1 MALNRMLT
9 NLVFIKGLSTSFPSV
24 LIGIMWTQTLRIMA
38 AFMVTFIFLLALTK
52 AQNAPGDYLALHNR
66 ARAEV
71 GVGPMQW
78 SNTVAAYAQA
88 YAEKRKGDCAM
99 IHSTGPYGEN
109 IAAGYYP
116 EFTGADA
123 VKLWANEKPLYDHAS
138 NKCVGG
144 ECGHYTQMV
153 WRSSVRLGC
162 ATVPCKANSQFVV
175 CNYDPPGNYIGEK
188 PYDSWVV

>member
-1 MALNRMLT
+1 
-9 NLVFIKGLSTSFPSV
+9 
-24 LIGIMWTQTLRIMA
+24 
-38 AFMVTFIFLLALTK
+38 
-52 AQNAPGDYLALHNR
+52 
-66 ARAEV
+66 
-71 GVGPMQW
+71 MQW

-88 YAEKRKGDCAM
+88 YAEKTKGDCAM
-99 IHSTGPYGEN
+99 IYSTGPYGEN

-144 ECGHYTQMV
+144 ECGHFTKMA

-162 ATVPCKANSQFVV
+162 ARVPCKPNSQFVV
-175 CNYDPPGNYIGEK
+175 WNYDLPGNYIGEK
-188 PYDSWVV
+188 PYDSWVSSKLRASATSQLLFQVTGRNALGGDAENQSRYFQPPNQETHDDGD

>member
-1 MALNRMLT
+1 
-9 NLVFIKGLSTSFPSV
+9 
-24 LIGIMWTQTLRIMA
+24 MWTQTLPIMV
-38 AFMVTFIFLLALTK
+38 AFIATFIFLLALTN

-66 ARAEV
+66 ARAQV

-99 IHSTGPYGEN
+99 IHSIGLYGEN

-123 VKLWANEKPLYDHAS
+123 VKLWVNEKPLYDNAS

-153 WRSSVRLGC
+153 WRSSMRLGC
-162 ATVPCKANSQFVV
+162 ARVPCKANSQFVV
-175 CNYDPPGNYIGEK
+175 CNYDPRGNYIGEK

>member
-1 MALNRMLT
+1 
-9 NLVFIKGLSTSFPSV
+9 
-24 LIGIMWTQTLRIMA
+24 MA

-52 AQNAPGDYLALHNR
+52 AQNAPDDYLALHNR

-78 SNTVAAYAQA
+78 SNTVATYGQA

-162 ATVPCKANSQFVV
+162 ARVPCKANSQFVV
-175 CNYDPPGNYIGEK
+175 CNYDPPVFNTESISHQ
-188 PYDSWVV
+188 PIVVPSHPEEMPSAEMRKTSLRCFQRPNRENHDDGD

>member
-1 MALNRMLT
+1 
-9 NLVFIKGLSTSFPSV
+9 
-24 LIGIMWTQTLRIMA
+24 MWTQTLPIMA
-38 AFMVTFIFLLALTK
+38 AFMATFIFLLALTN
-52 AQNAPGDYLALHNR
+52 AQNTPRAYLALHNR
-66 ARAEV
+66 ARAQV

-162 ATVPCKANSQFVV
+162 ARVPCKANSQFVV